1 MAPALGHSCLSPA
14 QPCPT
19 AQPLPRG
26 TTERGTTNSA
36 AVSNLTEPSLKEF
49 KGNLA

>member
-26 TTERGTTNSA
+26 ATERGTTNSA